1 MRVPP
6 RRLLP
11 ADGQECPSYSE
22 TSSAIRLTGARIHNL
37 RDVSVSIPL
46 GVFVAVTGVSGSGKT
61 SLITHSLVPAVK
73 HGLRLRLRERAA
85 IVGLRELGL
94 PCESISG
101 LDQID
106 RIVVVDQSPIGRSG
120 RSNPATHSGLWD
132 EVRRVF
138 SKTKDARL
146 RGFSARRFSFLS
158 PDGRCPT
165 CRGQGT
171 QRLEMNFL
179 PDQFVTCPDCRGARF
194 NSQTLHVRYRD
205 KSVADV
211 LKLRVDAA
219 AEFFANFPKLHA
231 TLEVMCS
238 VGLGYL
244 ELGQPANTL
253 SGGEAQRIKL
263 ATELAKGGHERVL
276 YVLDE
281 PTTGLHPADVE
292 RLNDLLHR
300 LVERGHSVLVVE
312 HNLDVIRAADWVID
326 LGPEGGALG
335 GVIVATCTPSELAA
349 QPEISHTAAALAGEA
364 GSKAG

>member
-1 MRVPP
+1 M
-6 RRLLP
+6 
-11 ADGQECPSYSE
+11 
-22 TSSAIRLTGARIHNL
+22 
-37 RDVSVSIPL
+37 
-46 GVFVAVTGVSGSGKT
+46 TGVSGSGKT
-61 SLITHSLVPAVK
+61 SLITHSLVPAAK
-73 HGLRLRLRERAA
+73 HGLRLRERAE

-94 PCESISG
+94 PCESITG
-101 LDQID
+101 LDQLD

-146 RGFSARRFSFLS
+146 RGFSAKRFSFLS

-179 PDQFVTCPDCRGARF
+179 PDQFVTCPDCHGARF
-194 NSQTLHVRYRD
+194 NAQTLHVRYRD

-219 AEFFANFPKLHA
+219 AEFFTNFPKLHA

-263 ATELAKGGHERVL
+263 ATELAKGGSERVL

-335 GVIVATCTPSELAA
+335 GVIVATGTPSELAA
-349 QPEISHTAAALAGEA
+349 RPEISHTAAALAGCCM
-364 GSKAG
+364 S